1 MEDVIL
7 NKEEL
12 KLKGGELEQ
21 IHKDVIECLEKFLRD
36 DDSIIEEINRMAEE
50 KGSKIFSIALHIL
63 THLEFKDQE
72 AEKYWRE
79 IIALRETLITAIGR
93 KVSLRTAICDYFC
106 TIKESLN
113 NPKVVEIRIFEETIR
128 SSKYDNLTKLL
139 NRRYLDE
146 VLSIELARA
155 KRYSAELS
163 VLFFDLD
170 DFKKLNDTFGHSA
183 GDAALFNVAQIIL
196 ELKRTEDI
204 AARYG
209 GEEMVVLLP
218 ETKKIEA
225 LALSERIRNRV
236 EELKLKYDEQS
247 IWLTLSGGVSS
258 YPNDALT
265 PETLLKCADKALYDA
280 KAAGKNNI
288 MLYSL
293 KRRRYMRVDFFG
305 ETFVQKLDEKSPF
318 NFKTNGK
325 NLSTTGILFNS
336 DTHFEIGDQLQLKFK
351 IDHNSEP
358 LLLSG
363 TVVRVEALNNARY
376 DIGVSFVEMN
386 TTAKDKILNYIANS
400 LKKLQI

>member
-1 MEDVIL
+1 L

>member
-1 MEDVIL
+1 M